1 MNRKE
6 CLDTAA
12 KAVLSDRNRAY
23 GDPEDNFRETAALL
37 RPLFQRVTRAA
48 GGDPD
53 RVVLDPWMVAWAMN
67 QLKAARTLTSPEV
80 ADHWVDI
87 AGYAA
92 CGAEC
97 ATAAKVLPLA
107 HGDRLDAVDRLI
119 ESLDIDPSAVL
130 AKGMGFA
137 IHPGQT

>member
-6 CLDTAA
+6 CLDEAA

-37 RPLFQRVTRAA
+37 RPLFQRVTAAA
-48 GGDPD
+48 GGNPE
-53 RVVLDPWMVAWAMN
+53 RVKVEPWMVAWAMN
-67 QLKAARTLTSPEV
+67 QLKAARVLTSPEKE
-80 ADHWVDI
+80 DHWVDI

-97 ATAAKVLPLA
+97 ATAGAFKPFA
-107 HGDRLDAVDRLI
+107 PAGIPSFRIGPENLDAAG
-119 ESLDIDPSAVL
+119 P
-130 AKGMGFA
+130 
-137 IHPGQT
+137 